1 MKLLYFVHHTLFDR
15 EDGYASR
22 THSIAKHLISKGYS
36 LLVVSKIANSDAD
49 LIQHHDGIDYY
60 RLPRNFDPSNL
71 REGLVAE
78 LVEVIEV
85 FKPQKLIAA
94 SDWTVGNVMAKAA
107 ERLGFTFA
115 YEMRGLWNLTRVSNA
130 IQQGDIKRDGW
141 LKNEAFQKDFE
152 KELSVCHKADKVFT
166 ISTALADLMH
176 KAGVQGSKTAIVPN
190 GIELNLSS
198 KTQDDTAACRE
209 LTIGYIGSLAD
220 FEGVSLI
227 LDAVK
232 AQDKQETAFKVLIVG
247 GSPGYSSRNAADD
260 PAVLKLKQ
268 QAQQLGI
275 NNSVEIRGRVTSE
288 QALNAYKEIDVIVL
302 PRLDLPVCQIVPPLK
317 PIEAALYKK
326 PLIVSDVA
334 PLKEIVDQGG
344 AVSFKAGDSND
355 LTRALGDVCKD
366 SHALHEAGYKA
377 FNWVSMYRTTEITY
391 GPLCDYLY

>member
-107 ERLGFTFA
+107 ERLGLTFA

-130 IQQGDIKRDGW
+130 IQQGEIKRDSW

-152 KELSVCHKADKVFT
+152 KELSVCDKADKVFT

-176 KAGVQGSKTAIVPN
+176 NAGLQDNKTAIVPN
-190 GIELNLSS
+190 GIELKLTS
-198 KTQDDTAACRE
+198 KTSDETTVRRE

-227 LDAVK
+227 LDALK
-232 AQDKQETAFKVLIVG
+232 AQGKQETAFKVLIVG
-247 GSPGYSSRNAADD
+247 GSPGYSSRNAEDD
-260 PAVLKLKQ
+260 PAVLKLKR
-268 QAQQLGI
+268 QAQDLGI
-275 NNSVEIRGRVTSE
+275 TSSVEIRGRVTSE
-288 QALNAYKEIDVIVL
+288 QALSAYNEIDVVVL

-344 AVSFKAGDSND
+344 AVSFKAGDCHD
-355 LTRALGDVCKD
+355 LTRALGDVCED
-366 SHALHEAGYKA
+366 RHALYEAGDKA
-377 FNWVSMYRTTEITY
+377 FNWVSKYRTTEITY
-391 GPLCDYLY
+391 APLCDYLH